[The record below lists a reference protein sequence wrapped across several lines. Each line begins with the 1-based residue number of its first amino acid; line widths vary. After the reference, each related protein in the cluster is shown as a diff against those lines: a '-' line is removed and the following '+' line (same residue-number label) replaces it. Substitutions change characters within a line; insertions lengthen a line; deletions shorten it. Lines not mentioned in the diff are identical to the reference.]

1 MFSDYIRW
9 PAFVGLIV
17 LSGLTMLVHFTGPSH
32 DWSEYANN
40 LVTFVELE
48 FCAFL
53 VVGALSQLHND
64 PSPVWH
70 GIGVVF
76 TVLLYCLCLVPW
88 GLIWWAG
95 RKFVNRHRET
105 PIHS

>member
-70 GIGVVF
+70 GVYGAAVLPMSR
-76 TVLLYCLCLVPW
+76 TVGADLVGWPKVCEQ
-88 GLIWWAG
+88 A
-95 RKFVNRHRET
+95 
-105 PIHS
+105 S